1 MKPRILYGYIFRGL
15 ALNWL
20 VLLGLLTLVMS
31 AGQLPAILSRAA
43 EYEIA
48 PDLILRVL
56 AWMTV
61 ANAPL
66 VILVTIMIAII
77 VTFGR
82 LASDSELIAMSAA
95 GFAPWNL
102 LCAALLL
109 AIPVIALQ
117 AMITLRYAPDAF
129 CQAVLVRAQ
138 AARNIAL
145 APIRPGR
152 FLQVADGRTLYVEK
166 VDADGELRRVFAASR
181 RAGVVETV
189 TAIRGRVIAD
199 PDHDRMTL
207 ELEDGVLNK
216 GIPGT
221 RKFEIVRFR
230 ELRIVFPLPAGTT
243 QCSRPD
249 ARASLDLWNS
259 RGAPERA
266 EIHSRLG
273 YIFMTAVLTLA
284 AVALS
289 KSRPRTGAYARLPLA
304 LGIFATYQ
312 FSAAGLAAWISRTP
326 SVGAWP
332 YWSLH
337 LLAAAWAIAVLMK
350 GPGPFFRRRARSTP
364 S

>member
-1 MKPRILYGYIFRGL
+1 VKPRILYGYIFRGL

-20 VLLGLLTLVMS
+20 ALLALLTLVMS

-48 PDLILRVL
+48 PNLVLQVL

-77 VTFGR
+77 VTLGR

-95 GFAPWNL
+95 GFTPWNL

-109 AIPVIALQ
+109 AIPVIVLQ
-117 AMITLRYAPDAF
+117 AMVTLRYAPDAF
-129 CQAVLVRAQ
+129 CQAVLARAQ

-152 FLQVADGRTLYVEK
+152 FLQVGGGRTLYVGK
-166 VDADGELRRVFAASR
+166 VGAAGELHTIFAASR
-181 RAGVVETV
+181 REGIVEIV
-189 TAIRGRVIAD
+189 TASRGRVVAD
-199 PDHDRMTL
+199 AAHDRMWL
-207 ELEDGVLNK
+207 ELNDGTRHS
-216 GIPGT
+216 GAPGT
-221 RKFEIVRFR
+221 RRFEIVRFR
-230 ELRIVFPLPAGTT
+230 ELRLGFPLPAGTT
-243 QCSRPD
+243 HCSRPD
-249 ARASLDLWNS
+249 ARASGELWKS

-273 YIFMTAVLTLA
+273 YIFMTAVLTLT

-304 LGIFATYQ
+304 LGIFAAYQ
-312 FSAAGLAAWISRTP
+312 FSAVGLTAWLSRTP
-326 SVGAWP
+326 SVGPWP

-337 LLAAAWAIAVLMK
+337 LLAAAWAIAGLTR
-350 GPGPFFRRRARSTP
+350 GSGSFFSRQPRARRR
-364 S
+364 